1 MVHLHVRRTNCFAM
15 YRESAYFLR
24 PGVMIM
30 PIVLM
35 EQMKLD
41 VEHLGKIKLVAGE
54 EMVSFV
60 GIFNLWS
67 ILESVKGDLSYIHIS
82 SLYHFSTR
90 FCSFANRRSR
100 LSSGYANQMSRFYI
114 KNL

>member
-1 MVHLHVRRTNCFAM
+1 M

-67 ILESVKGDLSYIHIS
+67 ILESEIS
-82 SLYHFSTR
+82 
-90 FCSFANRRSR
+90 
-100 LSSGYANQMSRFYI
+100 I
-114 KNL
+114 

>member
-1 MVHLHVRRTNCFAM
+1 M

-60 GIFNLWS
+60 GIFNL
-67 ILESVKGDLSYIHIS
+67 
-82 SLYHFSTR
+82 
-90 FCSFANRRSR
+90 
-100 LSSGYANQMSRFYI
+100 
-114 KNL
+114 